1 MSLPPN
7 PPSTPY
13 FDPNAPTQ
21 PVRTVD
27 PLAHYQPIQI
37 TEPPPII
44 EAPALEQIKPK
55 ETKRR
60 PPAHQRPP
68 RQRRSFG
75 CCGGLLAIPLLI
87 MALVLVYLFFP
98 FKTRVLLLGV
108 DRAEDGSYTGRT
120 DTIILV
126 QVNPLQPDVRM
137 LSIPR
142 DLWVPIPGVGENRI
156 NTAHFFAEANQPG
169 SGPQAVMEVVEAN
182 FSVRVGYYARVRFDG
197 FANLIDTLGGVTITL
212 DEPMGNLDA
221 GRHHLDGAQALA
233 FARDRSGTD
242 DFFRMQQG
250 QYILLATARQM
261 INPLTWPR
269 LPAAASA
276 FFSLVDTNLPAWEW
290 PRLGLALL
298 RGGMDGVDHR
308 TITREMVTPFLT
320 DGGAQ
325 VLLPNWEFIR
335 PMISEMFGN

>member
-1 MSLPPN
+1 MMQPPY
-7 PPSTPY
+7 PPSNPSV
-13 FDPNAPTQ
+13 DPNAPTQ
-21 PVRTVD
+21 PVRTSD

-37 TEPPPII
+37 AEPPPAF
-44 EAPALEQIKPK
+44 EPPAPKP
-55 ETKRR
+55 KRR
-60 PPAHQRPP
+60 PPTAQKAQKP
-68 RQRRSFG
+68 RRSIG
-75 CCGGLLAIPLLI
+75 CCGGVLAVPLVVLALI
-87 MALVLVYLFFP
+87 LVYLFFP

-126 QVNPLQPDVRM
+126 QVNPLRPDVRM

-169 SGPQAVMEVVEAN
+169 SGPLAVIDVVETN
-182 FSVRVGYYARVRFDG
+182 FNVRVGYYARVRFDG
-197 FANLIDTLGGVTITL
+197 FASVIDALGGVTITL
-212 DEPMGNLDA
+212 DEPMGTLDA

-250 QYILLATARQM
+250 QMILIATARQVL
-261 INPLTWPR
+261 NPLSWPR
-269 LPAAASA
+269 LPAAAAA
-276 FFSLVDTNLPAWEW
+276 FFNVVDTNMPVWEW
-290 PRLGLALL
+290 PRLSLALL
-298 RGGMDGVDHR
+298 RGGMDGIDHR
-308 TITREMVTPFLT
+308 TITREMVTPYLT

-325 VLLPNWEFIR
+325 VLLPNWEFIQ
-335 PMISEMFGN
+335 PMMSEMFGN